1 MCKTLSD
8 VPEINEEDETHEHPA
23 AAGEK
28 VGFSRG
34 EATLWTTVCWLS
46 PLGIVILEN
55 IQIQDLTPFQKV
67 SFSYPRPEL

>member
-34 EATLWTTVCWLS
+34 EATLWTTISAGRSV
-46 PLGIVILEN
+46 G
-55 IQIQDLTPFQKV
+55 
-67 SFSYPRPEL
+67 YPRLG